1 MEDFNA
7 IDTTLLRE
15 FSGSRFLIAAG
26 GFEVFGGAERQ
37 AILLAR
43 ELVSKYECHVDFIG
57 WGGEGIFADHVR
69 SVGATPIIFPFDITQ
84 RGIGR
89 ALTLFGLARF
99 IRREIRPDYL
109 LPYVGFHCKVIGSI
123 WKWTGARFCWWNQRD
138 EGRLIYGTRT
148 ERRLLS
154 TLPAIVSNSF
164 EGRDFLVRKFGLSEQ
179 RIQVINNG
187 VEVAPEADRAIWRKQ
202 LALGADDILITMV
215 ANLTRYKDHATLLKA
230 FAEVRKTTVG
240 GRCHLVLAGRHGD
253 ATESLKSMAFDLG
266 LCGSLTLPGAV
277 EDINPLLAATD
288 LVVHSSTTEGCPN
301 GVLEAMAHGRCVI
314 GTEISG
320 IRQALG
326 ENVSN
331 RYLAVPGDAIDLA
344 TKIIDACESNSI
356 RELAGEANR
365 ARIRSQFSV
374 QEMVTTTLRTI
385 SESKKAA
392 AGPAYH

>member
-1 MEDFNA
+1 MEEFDA
-7 IDTTLLRE
+7 IDRTLLRE

-37 AILLAR
+37 AMLLAR

-69 SVGATPIIFPFDITQ
+69 SVGATPIIFPLDERQ
-84 RGIGR
+84 RGIAR
-89 ALTLFGLARF
+89 TLTLCRLARF
-99 IRREIRPDYL
+99 IRRDIRPDYL

-123 WKWTGARFCWWNQRD
+123 WKLTGARFCWWNQRD

-148 ERRLLS
+148 ERRLIS

-164 EGRDFLVRKFGLSEQ
+164 EGRDFLVRKFGLSER

-187 VEVAPEADRAIWRKQ
+187 VEIPLKVDRSMWREK
-202 LALGADDILITMV
+202 LGLGDHDVLIAMI
-215 ANLTRYKDHATLLKA
+215 ANLTKYKDHATLLRA

-253 ATESLKSMAFDLG
+253 AAESLKAMAFDLG

-277 EDINPLLAATD
+277 EDISPLLAAAD

-301 GVLEAMAHGRCVI
+301 GVLEAMAHGRCVL
-314 GTEISG
+314 GTDISG

-326 ENVSN
+326 VDPSN
-331 RYLAVPGDAIDLA
+331 RYLAVPSDANDLS
-344 TKIIDACESNSI
+344 KKMVEVCQSNSM
-356 RELAGEANR
+356 RECSGKANR
-365 ARIRSQFSV
+365 ARIECEFSV
-374 QEMVTTTLRTI
+374 RKMVTATLQTILKSRTP
-385 SESKKAA
+385 K
-392 AGPAYH
+392 HQ